1 MGFFGKKKETAK
13 TTAPQQS
20 TARTKAPQPSRGPK
34 ETTYFGQNLKV
45 TGNVYGSGDIIILG
59 SLDGEF
65 DLKGKLQV
73 AEPANITGTVKA
85 GNINVKGNIQGTIT
99 AIERVHLDPTA
110 RVQGQI
116 NSPKISM
123 MEGARFDGEINM
135 SGKKTQPQQQTPSA
149 SAAVSN
155 SPDIQEIK

>member
-1 MGFFGKKKETAK
+1 MSLFGKKKETAK

-20 TARTKAPQPSRGPK
+20 NESR

-45 TGNVYGSGDIIILG
+45 TGNVFGSGDLVILG

-85 GNINVKGNIQGTIT
+85 GHVSVKGTIQGTIT
-99 AIERVHLDPTA
+99 AIEKVHLDPTA

-123 MEGARFDGEINM
+123 MEGARFDGDINM
-135 SGKKTQPQQQTPSA
+135 SAKKPQPQHPAPSE
-149 SAAVSN
+149 SPAVSN
-155 SPDIQEIK
+155 KPDN